1 MLSGGGWVSE
11 ASERPRRDPSVAW
24 RVIQGEAVMV
34 LPSTGKVHTLNE
46 VGTRFWELVDGN
58 CSLAEIIGQLQDEFD
73 ASPEAI
79 ARDCRQFASE
89 LAERRLLTL

>member
-1 MLSGGGWVSE
+1 VSE

-34 LPSTGKVHTLNE
+34 LPSTGKVHTLNP
-46 VGTRFWELVDGN
+46 VGTRFWELVDGQR
-58 CSLAEIIGQLQDEFD
+58 SLAEIAGQLEQEFE
-73 ASPEAI
+73 AHPETI
-79 ARDCRQFASE
+79 AADCRRFASE

>member
-1 MLSGGGWVSE
+1 VSE

-34 LPSTGKVHTLNE
+34 LPSTGKVHTLNA
-46 VGTRFWELVDGN
+46 VGTRFWELVDGRRT
-58 CSLAEIIGQLQDEFD
+58 LAEIARQLEEEFEALPETI
-73 ASPEAI
+73 AS
-79 ARDCRQFASE
+79 DCRRFASE

>member
-1 MLSGGGWVSE
+1 VSE
-11 ASERPRRDPSVAW
+11 AFDRPRRDPSVAW

-46 VGTRFWELVDGN
+46 VGTRFWELIDGQR
-58 CSLAEIIGQLQDEFD
+58 SLEEIAKKIEEEFD
-73 ASPEAI
+73 APPGAIEA
-79 ARDCRQFASE
+79 DCQRFANE